1 MDIFN
6 EKFDIIIQ
14 GGQSNAEG
22 CGQGP
27 VEKEYL
33 PSPNVL
39 YLDAPKKVQLI
50 QVDGE
55 PKLDIQYFD
64 QPFVIEPANIRFSED
79 NQPIG
84 DFSLSFAEKYVENG
98 FLAQDRK
105 LLIIRAGIGGSGFQ
119 KGHWGMQDPVY
130 LKMMEMVTY
139 ALSLNAENKIVGFFF
154 QQGEHD
160 AFEKNTPE
168 NYHSQVNKMLLSVR
182 EQFGEHIPFISADFV
197 HDWKGKNIE
206 ICEPI
211 VDVLRSLAVEHKNA
225 AFVETNGLLSNDQ
238 ALKNGDDI
246 HFSREALRLLGIRYF
261 EKWKTLINE

>member
-1 MDIFN
+1 MDYKN
-6 EKFDIIIQ
+6 QAFDIIIE

-22 CGQGP
+22 CGHGP
-27 VEKEYL
+27 VEKEYAPT
-33 PSPNVL
+33 PSVL
-39 YLDAPKKVQLI
+39 YLEAPKKVEVI

-55 PKLDIQYFD
+55 SKLDIQYFD
-64 QPFVIEPANIRFSED
+64 QPFVVEEANYHLND
-79 NQPIG
+79 GNLCG
-84 DFSLSFAEKYVENG
+84 DLCLSFAEKYVENG

-130 LKMMEMVTY
+130 LKMMEMVAY

-225 AFVETNGLLSNDQ
+225 AFVDTNGLLSNDQ